1 MEPSVTCRFLTQKV
15 KNADTFPCQDVI
27 MIERRSSVWHI
38 TKGRAY
44 IWVLWTELPSR
55 VASQDYCFFV
65 SSCWRYDIDLLFALV
80 VVCEGNRVVTS
91 ATLSTLPTMH
101 KCDVSSWLTWI
112 KCCVN
117 GHSSD
122 IILMLEPISKVCFAV
137 MDASFLCSWS
147 GVHDYIN
154 QRKWHAHSRP
164 V

>member
-1 MEPSVTCRFLTQKV
+1 MSLPY
-15 KNADTFPCQDVI
+15 
-27 MIERRSSVWHI
+27 
-38 TKGRAY
+38 TKGKECGNVSMSRRNNDWKEIICMTHNKMKSLYLGTVDRAT
-44 IWVLWTELPSR
+44 IQGGFPG
-55 VASQDYCFFV
+55 
-65 SSCWRYDIDLLFALV
+65 LLFLRFIV
-80 VVCEGNRVVTS
+80 L
-91 ATLSTLPTMH
+91 TLWHWSTFRISGRLWGGSSGH
-101 KCDVSSWLTWI
+101 KCNPLYPPHNAQMFRLTWI

-122 IILMLEPISKVCFAV
+122 IILMLEPILKVCFAV